1 MKHLEDI
8 FQYFFK
14 TGILWL
20 LIFLSSCDISTEMKL
35 TPMQEER
42 LKQEF
47 VEQKTGKSMYEL
59 RQKTRKGYKRDLR
72 NCIGETYGFINYCDY
87 GCPEFEIIE
96 TFRNS
101 SDFVANSSISLYMD
115 DYKQFAEDL
124 KNIKNFTI
132 RFACWKTKE
141 SNNQNIGVLFFLFSG
156 EFFAVSVNKLDE

>member
-8 FQYFFK
+8 FQYFIK

-59 RQKTRKGYKRDLR
+59 RQKTRKGYKRDLS
-72 NCIGETYGFINYCDY
+72 NCIGKLMDLL
-87 GCPEFEIIE
+87 IIVIMVVL
-96 TFRNS
+96 N
-101 SDFVANSSISLYMD
+101 
-115 DYKQFAEDL
+115 L
-124 KNIKNFTI
+124 K
-132 RFACWKTKE
+132 
-141 SNNQNIGVLFFLFSG
+141 L
-156 EFFAVSVNKLDE
+156 